1 MTVASDPKRP
11 AWLPANVETRDGF
24 YVGQVVQIGPLD
36 NFAGQRAIVRKLHS
50 SRVES
55 SFSLSV
61 FTEDGEPE
69 PTFGKAAG
77 PHYLVQPDSIVP
89 TTDTIPGYTDPY
101 AHLMTMTG
109 STDELADLRDR
120 LHAIETAHA
129 PLKALLDGGKASV
142 SVREPRVAISLASAS
157 GNIIV
162 EQLTRYYTPGQ
173 DAPANVLVASPPSLG
188 KSFAIRLLGQSYD
201 RYLEH
206 GCSDDMDE
214 ISTLLG
220 SPIPDGNGG
229 FLIVDGVLTE
239 AMREAAAG
247 RTVLFLLDEVLRLSP
262 RAQEWL
268 LTFLT
273 GVKTPEGRVYRL
285 RTRKALGGSLE
296 MLQAPCANL
305 HIVGATNLGVMSP
318 VEAFWSRWE
327 TIRIDFSLATA
338 KATGKAI
345 LASVGIPDPSD
356 KLAVLWAA
364 IVNESRKAVA
374 ENHLRFPVDFRILE
388 RAALLSP
395 VASAGAVA
403 EWASNRIADNV
414 AEWNVDTGDAEG
426 HSVAT
431 CVPWVTKL
439 KTFAAEAAGK

>member
-1 MTVASDPKRP
+1 MPN
-11 AWLPANVETRDGF
+11 LPPHVQTRDGF
-24 YVGQVVQIGPLD
+24 YVGQVVAKYGGEWLGVIRYLRYSHTGGEACTGDGFLAVQAYDGAATINPGGNDDGLWC
-36 NFAGQRAIVRKLHS
+36 
-50 SRVES
+50 
-55 SFSLSV
+55 SLPRDVTS
-61 FTEDGEPE
+61 
-69 PTFGKAAG
+69 
-77 PHYLVQPDSIVP
+77 

-101 AHLMTMTG
+101 AHLMTM
-109 STDELADLRDR
+109 SAPDELSDLRDR

-214 ISTLLG
+214 ISTLRG
-220 SPIPDGNGG
+220 CPIPDGNGG
-229 FLIVDGVLTE
+229 FVVVDGVLVE
-239 AMREAAAG
+239 AMRDAAAG

-262 RAQEWL
+262 KAQEWL

-285 RTRKALGGSLE
+285 RTGRAVGGGVFEVLT
-296 MLQAPCANL
+296 APCANL

-414 AEWNVDTGDAEG
+414 AQWNVDTGDADG
-426 HSVAT
+426 HSVAV

-439 KTFAAEAAGK
+439 KTFAAEAVWM